1 MNIQKLPNNYE
12 PYERLVVCNNE
23 LIRCKA
29 IIDHKGFYPILIGK
43 GIFPKIWIYSK
54 YSRYNEEIISLVEQ
68 SISCNPRM
76 KVDIDP
82 DKNLITIRFLEYQGI
97 KDDIILNINYQ
108 KISAII
114 DILDLRPIGYTIYGT
129 SKSIVA
135 GEAEFSE
142 NKMIGMNA
150 MFSI

>member
-1 MNIQKLPNNYE
+1 
-12 PYERLVVCNNE
+12 
-23 LIRCKA
+23 
-29 IIDHKGFYPILIGK
+29 
-43 GIFPKIWIYSK
+43 
-54 YSRYNEEIISLVEQ
+54 
-68 SISCNPRM
+68 M

-82 DKNLITIRFLEYQGI
+82 DKNLIIIRFLEYQGI

-108 KISAII
+108 KNSAII